1 MLKCLHPLVKLLAR
15 RGWTPVGVSEAPLLS
30 RSNGLQ
36 NCSILFRTP
45 CWRFLPHGSGN
56 SAAALGCT
64 LCCYCHSQWL
74 YVCTHGACC
83 RQCATREGGLGW
95 KGGVGGETQRCEPGS
110 DKQHKE
116 AGAKK
121 DLGFRIYNNNQIL
134 FGRFVVIKS
143 FC

>member
-1 MLKCLHPLVKLLAR
+1 MEV
-15 RGWTPVGVSEAPLLS
+15 
-30 RSNGLQ
+30 
-36 NCSILFRTP
+36 
-45 CWRFLPHGSGN
+45 
-56 SAAALGCT
+56 
-64 LCCYCHSQWL
+64 
-74 YVCTHGACC
+74 
-83 RQCATREGGLGW
+83 ATRQLHWGAPSAVIAIASGCMFAPMVPAADSAQPGRGGWDGR
-95 KGGVGGETQRCEPGS
+95 GGVGGETQRCEPGS